1 MATEQEKSAFISR
14 VWNEIKGEDMAGFF
28 PSVLIAQAAL
38 ESGWGKSTLA
48 AKYNNYF
55 GIKAGSSWTGKTVTM
70 QTGEVLN
77 GQNVTINGTFRVYDS
92 LIDSIRDRNRLLSMP
107 RYASVRT
114 ASTPQ
119 AQIEAIKN
127 SGYATAL
134 SYVSSIVNT
143 INANNLLKFDDLKKK
158 L

>member
-1 MATEQEKSAFISR
+1 MASVIEKQDFIQR
-14 VWNEIKGEDMAGFF
+14 VWSEIKGEPMDGFF

-38 ESGWGKSTLA
+38 ESNWGQSVLA

-55 GIKAGSSWTGKTVTM
+55 GIKAGSSWTGPTVNM

-77 GQNVTINGTFRVYDS
+77 GQNVTISSNFRVYNS
-92 LIDSIRDRNRLLSMP
+92 LIESVRDRNKLLSTS
-107 RYASVRT
+107 RYASVRQ
-114 ASTPQ
+114 AATPLAQ
-119 AQIEAIKN
+119 AQAIKD

-134 SYVSSIVNT
+134 NYVSSIMSV
-143 INANNLLKFDDLKKK
+143 ISANHLTEFDDLKKK

>member
-55 GIKAGSSWTGKTVTM
+55 GIKAGSSWTGKTVNM
-70 QTGEVLN
+70 QTGEVIN
-77 GQNVTINGTFRVYDS
+77 GQSVTINGTFRVYDS